1 MNRPIRILWQSS
13 TNIERYPAYAKAIKA
28 RANAILSPG
37 NLLDVRGVPY
47 GTGLLHFRAFDFLNN
62 TEVFNSVVRAEHDGY
77 DAVAIGCFLDPV
89 LHEVREIM
97 DIPVF
102 SLAEAGMHVACMYG
116 QRFSVLNYSA
126 PNNVKF
132 VAELIER
139 YGLEKRAAPSVAFAL
154 SFEQLEQAMAG
165 NPRECLDLVRAAA
178 RRAIAGGAEVILLGC
193 GLLNLVCMQN
203 GLHEVD
209 GAPILDV
216 SGVLMKLTESMVA
229 IRRLTGLRPS
239 RVGLY
244 EKPSDAEINE
254 VLAIY
259 GRNFRKTEAEKPR

>member
-13 TNIERYPAYAKAIKA
+13 TNIDRYPAYA
-28 RANAILSPG
+28 NAIRKHAQTLLSPG
-37 NLLDVRGVPY
+37 ARLDVRGVPY
-47 GTGLLHFRAFDFLNN
+47 GTSLLHFRAFDFLNN
-62 TEVFNSVVRAEHDGY
+62 TELFNSVVQAEGEGY

-89 LHEVREIM
+89 LQELREIM
-97 DIPVF
+97 DIPVL

-116 QRFSVLNYSA
+116 QRFSVLNYTA

-139 YGLEKRAAPSVAFAL
+139 YGLEKRAAPSVSFAL
-154 SFEQLEQAMAG
+154 PFEQLEQAMAG

-178 RRAIAGGAEVILLGC
+178 RKAIAGGAEVILLGC

-203 GLHEVD
+203 GLHQVD

-216 SGVLMKLTESMVA
+216 SGVLMKLAESMVTL
-229 IRRLTGLRPS
+229 RRQTDLAPS

-244 EKPSDAEINE
+244 EKPTEAEIE
-254 VLAIY
+254 DVFAIY
-259 GRNFRKTEAEKPR
+259 GRNFAKSKVRSAR